1 MFNKQTKL
9 INSKYKKG
17 NPYLCI
23 TQKIK
28 LNPTTTVVKI
38 IKHKNSNS
46 YSSLNNLIKQD
57 SKISYDKKIRS
68 ISPKMSHKSD
78 TFTFERNKSKSNSIY
93 INKKNI
99 SLKVKDDYLNKYSN
113 LSNKINNLKKRSEE
127 LNNKIIAYKKKNIK
141 IKKIQKTKSDLKIQ
155 ILEAK
160 KKNEEELNEKK
171 NKIKSLRKIAKER
184 NKSSPQLDEEQKEN
198 GQTINN
204 EENQKEENEI
214 DEIAEEEQEFND
226 ENNKLNKDETQAQR
240 NQNEEG
246 QSKIERLFIYLRTGF
261 SWRPIPT
268 INSTFLCL
276 EITGVI
282 FLLIG
287 VIIIIFTRKIKEIQ
301 IRYDDKTECEI
312 GKECSID
319 FEIGEDMEKNVF
331 IYYRLTN
338 FYQNHRRYIKSKS
351 SKQLKG
357 NFLTEDEIKD
367 DCDPIILNKDI
378 NETLYSYDGTTKLD
392 PDKVA
397 HPCGLIAKSVFND
410 TYEIKKKV
418 GDEQIII
425 EFDDIAW
432 SVDKDKYKNSANSK
446 EQWYN
451 VEDERF
457 MVWMRPAA
465 MPDFRKPWGK
475 IKKDLSKGNYTLII
489 NNKYPVKSF
498 DGKKFFILSTVN
510 GLGGKNYFLAILY
523 LVVGGIS
530 VIAGILFR
538 IGYKKYNSE
547 KYQKIE

>member
-1 MFNKQTKL
+1 
-9 INSKYKKG
+9 
-17 NPYLCI
+17 
-23 TQKIK
+23 
-28 LNPTTTVVKI
+28 
-38 IKHKNSNS
+38 
-46 YSSLNNLIKQD
+46 
-57 SKISYDKKIRS
+57 
-68 ISPKMSHKSD
+68 
-78 TFTFERNKSKSNSIY
+78 
-93 INKKNI
+93 
-99 SLKVKDDYLNKYSN
+99 
-113 LSNKINNLKKRSEE
+113 
-127 LNNKIIAYKKKNIK
+127 
-141 IKKIQKTKSDLKIQ
+141 
-155 ILEAK
+155 
-160 KKNEEELNEKK
+160 
-171 NKIKSLRKIAKER
+171 
-184 NKSSPQLDEEQKEN
+184 
-198 GQTINN
+198 
-204 EENQKEENEI
+204 
-214 DEIAEEEQEFND
+214 
-226 ENNKLNKDETQAQR
+226 
-240 NQNEEG
+240 
-246 QSKIERLFIYLRTGF
+246 
-261 SWRPIPT
+261 
-268 INSTFLCL
+268 
-276 EITGVI
+276 
-282 FLLIG
+282 
-287 VIIIIFTRKIKEIQ
+287 
-301 IRYDDKTECEI
+301 
-312 GKECSID
+312 
-319 FEIGEDMEKNVF
+319 MEKNVF